1 MACGKLDRMLM
12 RRELWKKESKHIP
25 YYQNRMLNKQIISI
39 TVPCQQ
45 SWYFDLYQV
54 YADKGLFFIA

>member
-1 MACGKLDRMLM
+1 MACSKLDKMLM
-12 RRELWKKESKHIP
+12 RRELWKESERIP
-25 YYQNRMLNKQIISI
+25 YYRNRMLNKQVISI

-45 SWYFDLYQV
+45 SQYFDLYQV